1 MNENI
6 WVLYV
11 LILSTIQLE
20 SCFRECVPV
29 RLRAGRKRNCTV
41 LWLKEL
47 YIIIFHHHL
56 EKSGLIHHNTE
67 YETIHT

>member
-11 LILSTIQLE
+11 LISSITQLE
-20 SCFRECVPV
+20 SCFRECVPM
-29 RLRAGRKRNCTV
+29 RLRAGRKRNCTA

-47 YIIIFHHHL
+47 YIITL
-56 EKSGLIHHNTE
+56 KKVV
-67 YETIHT
+67 